1 MPARPI
7 AQASQT
13 VVDEA
18 CPLENGATIR
28 DEVSR
33 DVVHNPG
40 ETDAPN
46 LTDEVVLAAFRL
58 AIATTDADVGLL
70 HRRTDAYLYTVDVH
84 QLDPNYHLHVGLSLW
99 DPAVRWVLRNLT
111 VEGGVQGGEE
121 EMAVG
126 RRLDGSGEVLFVL
139 AIPVMI
145 GDCIEAVIE
154 LGRKDSPFS
163 IGSARH
169 VVRSIQALVA

>member
-1 MPARPI
+1 MPARSI
-7 AQASQT
+7 ARDTQT

-33 DVVHNPG
+33 DVVHNPD
-40 ETDAPN
+40 EA
-46 LTDEVVLAAFRL
+46 DEVRFTHEIVLAAFRL

-70 HRRTDAYLYTVDVH
+70 HRRTDAYLYTVEVH

-111 VEGGVQGGEE
+111 VEGDVQGGEE

-154 LGRKDSPFS
+154 LGRRDSPFS
-163 IGSARH
+163 VGCARH
-169 VVRSIQALVA
+169 VVRTIQALAA

>member
-1 MPARPI
+1 MPARAI
-7 AQASQT
+7 ARDTQT
-13 VVDEA
+13 IVDES

-33 DVVHNPG
+33 DVVHHPD
-40 ETDAPN
+40 ETDDPN
-46 LTDEVVLAAFRL
+46 HTNEIVLAAFRL
-58 AIATTDADVGLL
+58 AIASTDADVGLL

-84 QLDPNYHLHVGLSLW
+84 RLDPNYHLHVGLSLW

-111 VEGGVQGGEE
+111 VEGELQDGEE

-139 AIPVMI
+139 SIPVMI

-154 LGRKDSPFS
+154 LGRRGSPFRS
-163 IGSARH
+163 GSARH
-169 VVRSIQALVA
+169 VVRSIRALVA

>member
-1 MPARPI
+1 MAARSI
-7 AQASQT
+7 AQASLT

-18 CPLENGATIR
+18 CPFDNGATWR

-33 DVVHNPG
+33 DVVHAPD
-40 ETDAPN
+40 ETGGPDC
-46 LTDEVVLAAFRL
+46 TDEIVLAAFRL
-58 AIATTDADVGLL
+58 AIASTDAEVGLL

-84 QLDPNYHLHVGLSLW
+84 HLDPNYHLQVGLSLW

-111 VEGGVQGGEE
+111 VEGAVQDGKEE
-121 EMAVG
+121 IAVA
-126 RRLDGSGEVLFVL
+126 RRLDGSGDVPFVL
-139 AIPVMI
+139 AVPVMI

-154 LGRKDSPFS
+154 LGRRGSPFQA
-163 IGSARH
+163 GAAQR